1 MAFINYKVR
10 AEVVDL
16 LSDKPGP
23 GDAFFVDTNV
33 WYWLTY
39 TRYRLAYK
47 PRQPR
52 PYQVRDYPAYIKQA
66 KRAKARLFTCG
77 LCFGELANLIEKNE
91 LDIFRMSKG
100 QIEIKEFRHNEQTE
114 RNNVVTEI
122 QDSWAMVKS
131 FAGFIEVLLDEP
143 LTDKACHGITSWPA
157 DPNDLFMVENSIK
170 AGVSQIITDDGDFA
184 TVPGIRILTANRNV
198 IQAAQDQGKLIVR
211 S

>member
-1 MAFINYKVR
+1 MAVSYNVQ
-10 AEVVDL
+10 AEVIDL
-16 LSDKPGP
+16 RSDAPGP

-39 TRYRLAYK
+39 TRWRMAYK
-47 PRQPR
+47 GPK
-52 PYQVRDYPAYIKQA
+52 PYQVNEYPAYIKKA
-66 KRAKARLFTCG
+66 RGAKAKLFTCG
-77 LCFGELANLIEKNE
+77 LCFSELANLIEKNE
-91 LDIFRMSKG
+91 MDIFRMSKG

-122 QDSWAMVKS
+122 QDAWEIVKS
-131 FAGFIEVLLDEP
+131 FAGFIDVLLDEP
-143 LTDKACHGITSWPA
+143 LTDKACRDIKSCPV

-184 TVPGIRILTANRNV
+184 TVPGIRVFSANKNV
-198 IQAAQDQGKLIVR
+198 IQAAQSQGKLIVR